1 MSETAPSPAPAATPA
16 AFLDALIDPAG
27 SFTSP
32 AEVAAH
38 PAFTPE
44 QKRTILIAWVNDALA
59 LEEAGAQDLTDF
71 APVSQ
76 LDALIEA
83 LEACDPALAHEYAG
97 LRRHVRGKLA
107 RGAQSAR
114 KRRRGR

>member
-1 MSETAPSPAPAATPA
+1 MSESAPSPGPSATPA
-16 AFLDALIDPAG
+16 AFLDALIDPAA

-32 AEVAAH
+32 AEVTAH

-71 APVSQ
+71 APVSH
-76 LDALIEA
+76 LDALIET
-83 LEACDPALAHEYAG
+83 LEACDPTIAREYAG

-107 RGAQSAR
+107 RGARSAAIP
-114 KRRRGR
+114 RGSR